1 MVVQV
6 DATYSNSVMMMMMM
20 MMIGVTVSIIYAPPT
35 SDISDSVWQLI
46 RYTKV

>member
-6 DATYSNSVMMMMMM
+6 DATYVLVKLNSLM